1 MGLRHLLH
9 ARALRPVPP
18 ALDLATRFEQSLDPG
33 ERHALGAHFTREPD
47 ILKIIGPTIERP
59 WRSRIDAAHT
69 PAELTTLHGELLKF
83 HVLDPACGCGNFLLV
98 AYQALLRLESQILAR
113 LREFTSTADQAT
125 RPRVADLR
133 TDATPRSNALDPT
146 SAPATSISLAQ
157 LHGIDINPDA
167 ARLAKK
173 LLHLARP
180 TDTRDTRDPDII
192 VADALFS
199 AWPEVSAIVGNPPF
213 LDARKLSR
221 ERPDLD
227 LRALRRTFPAVP
239 GRADL
244 CAYFFRKTHDHLREG
259 QRAGL
264 VGTNT
269 IRQNY
274 SREGSLD
281 HILAAGGT
289 ITDAVATQ
297 VWPSDAV
304 VHVSIVNWIKGPH
317 TGPCELTTQL
327 GDASTSP
334 WRTQTVRRIS
344 SALTATTDVAA
355 ARQLASS
362 RRPFCF
368 EGIQPGHRGFRLTA
382 AEYRL
387 LRARDPRIDAVV
399 APYMNGDDLLSNNFS
414 SAPEHLIDLT
424 DRTLEEVTELHPLL
438 RAHLER
444 TVLSDWRRN
453 AEDERRNTGKPTG
466 EHQNRLARWWQL
478 KRPRPA
484 LQKTLRGLPR
494 YIACSRVT
502 KRPIFAFIDSTIKP
516 DSSLTVFAAADDYS
530 FGVLQ
535 SSVHWAWFQARC
547 STLKGDARYTSN
559 TVFDTFPWP
568 QSPTPGHLQAVA
580 HAALELRQ
588 TRADLQQHHGWSL
601 RGLYRALET
610 AGAEPLREA
619 QEALDVAVRTAYGM
633 PVDDPLEFLLAL
645 NHELADREAAHPI
658 SGPGLPYVSAAPFIT
673 ADRVTIRRDA
683 LP

>member
-9 ARALRPVPP
+9 ARPLRPVPP
-18 ALDLATRFEQSLDPG
+18 ALDLAARFEQSLDPG
-33 ERHALGAHFTREPD
+33 ERHALGAHFTSEPD
-47 ILKIIGPTIERP
+47 ILKIVGPTIERP
-59 WRSRIDAAHT
+59 WRTRIDAAHT
-69 PAELTTLHGELLKF
+69 PSELTTLHADLIKF

-98 AYQALLRLESQILAR
+98 AYRALLRLESQILAR
-113 LREFTSTADQAT
+113 LDVT
-125 RPRVADLR
+125 L
-133 TDATPRSNALDPT
+133 TPK
-146 SAPATSISLAQ
+146 ISLTQ

-167 ARLAKK
+167 TRLAKK

-180 TDTRDTRDPDII
+180 ADSDDTSDPDII

-213 LDARKLSR
+213 LDARKLTR

-227 LRALRRTFPAVP
+227 LRALRRTFPGVP

-244 CAYFFRKTHDHLREG
+244 CAYFFYKTHDHLREG

-281 HILAAGGT
+281 HILASGGT

-317 TGPCELTTQL
+317 TGPCELATQL
-327 GDASTSP
+327 GDASSSP
-334 WRTQTVRRIS
+334 WHTRTVRRIS

-355 ARQLASS
+355 ARPLASS

-382 AEYRL
+382 AEYHH
-387 LRARDPRIDAVV
+387 LRAQDPRIDEVV
-399 APYMNGDDLLSNNFS
+399 APYMNGDDLLSNNFN
-414 SAPEHLIDLT
+414 SAPEHIIDLA
-424 DRTLEEVTELHPLL
+424 DRSLEEVTKIHPLL

-444 TVLSDWRRN
+444 TVLPDWTRN
-453 AEDERRNTGKPTG
+453 ADDERRTTGKPTG
-466 EHQNRLARWWQL
+466 EHQNRLTRWWQL
-478 KRPRPA
+478 KRPRPE

-494 YIACSRVT
+494 YVACSRVT
-502 KRPIFAFIDSTIKP
+502 KRPIFVFIDSIIKP

-530 FGVLQ
+530 FGILQ

-568 QSPTPGHLQAVA
+568 QSPTPAHIQAVA
-580 HAALELRQ
+580 HAGLALRKA
-588 TRADLQQHHGWSL
+588 RDDLQQRHGWSP
-601 RGLYRALET
+601 RDLYRALET
-610 AGAEPLREA
+610 TGADSLRRA
-619 QEALDVAVRTAYGM
+619 QDALDVAVRTAYGM
-633 PVDDPLEFLLAL
+633 PSSDPLEFLLDL
-645 NHELADREAAHPI
+645 NHELADRETTRPI
-658 SGPGLPYVSAAPFIT
+658 QGPGLPSCASEPFIT
-673 ADRVTIRRDA
+673 TDRIEIRTRV
-683 LP
+683 